1 MIRELSSSGPGETA
15 MSCTLRDVARTAG
28 VSTATASLVINWA
41 ENVTDHTRYKV
52 LSAISRLKYI
62 PDVHA
67 AELRRGKGGIP
78 RNRENH
84 DLSSARSG
92 SERQSD
98 RRARFLKLQQR
109 VMRLR
114 LLEEEN
120 ARLKRLV
127 ANLCLDVEIWKR
139 MAQ

>member
-1 MIRELSSSGPGETA
+1 VIRELSSSGPGETA
-15 MSCTLRDVARTAG
+15 MPCTLRDVARTAG
-28 VSTATASLVINWA
+28 VSTATASRVINEA
-41 ENVTDHTRYKV
+41 ANVSDHTRSKV

-67 AELRRGKGGIP
+67 AELRRGKRGIP
-78 RNRENH
+78 RNRRNH
-84 DLSSARSG
+84 DLSSARRAT
-92 SERQSD
+92 ERQTNN
-98 RRARFLKLQQR
+98 FLKLQQT
-109 VMRLR
+109 VTRLR

-127 ANLCLDVEIWKR
+127 ANLCLDVEMWKR